1 MLWSGNFLQCLPH
14 GFLSP
19 WSPLCLPYIPCATN
33 IHMHWHTTPRILEFC
48 RTPQKTA
55 KVSSL
60 LLSITGQ
67 VLWVFMYIVSL
78 KRISDLHTWGKVN
91 GYRVALSLWLLA
103 SRQLASDPSPSWF
116 GCCVQPS
123 SSFCATQFSVC
134 CKNSFIWFFNQAVG
148 HFWEGIDY
156 SFWAPWSSCIMLG
169 T

>member
-1 MLWSGNFLQCLPH
+1 MLWSGNFLQCLPMA
-14 GFLSP
+14 S
-19 WSPLCLPYIPCATN
+19 CLPEVLCTYHTSHAQH
-33 IHMHWHTTPRILEFC
+33 IHRHWHTTPRILEFC
-48 RTPQKTA
+48 RTLQKTA

-78 KRISDLHTWGKVN
+78 KLIFDLHTWGKVN

-103 SRQLASDPSPSWF
+103 SRQLPSDPSPGWF
-116 GCCVQPS
+116 GCRVQPS
-123 SSFCATQFSVC
+123 SFCAAQFSVC

-156 SFWAPWSSCIMLG
+156 FFWAPWSSCSMLG